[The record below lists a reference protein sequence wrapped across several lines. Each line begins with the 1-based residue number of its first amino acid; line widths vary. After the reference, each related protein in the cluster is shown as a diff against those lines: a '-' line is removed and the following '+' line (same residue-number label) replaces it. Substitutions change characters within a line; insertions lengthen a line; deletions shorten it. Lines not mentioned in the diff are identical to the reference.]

1 MRSMYLLLYY
11 SSLSPHPETECQLHE
26 GQDCISFTFVCSTE
40 YGTSICFLNERLYEW
55 YEIKSQVNDQPGRG
69 EIQAQTNA
77 PSPTFVDPALLITQ
91 PGFLSSANS
100 PSTVSQWTYN
110 GAYSQSHRPTHSQ
123 IHRCTDSHTD
133 RHSQHTLIRT
143 RTGATLTYMQPV
155 HICRYP
161 SLQRSVFSH
170 TQTGLFIPMDPVS
183 PTHTHAGVHRDP
195 HRHAFV
201 HTQRQLSHR
210 PPMDRH
216 IPMIPSRTHT
226 HRHNHIHPPS
236 HVHRQMHLHVCTDT
250 AAGTRAHT
258 RRPTHKQACSRTC
271 CRGTHGQLCGC
282 SCDLLVP
289 GASVWTVPHHFL
301 LQGFQFQTRTPDSLQ
316 RPSHPLSSS
325 PLSTISPSVQC
336 FSLPLPQHLLLL
348 PVPVSFPLQVCPVSS
363 PRSGL
368 SYPPVSCP
376 DLSSFCP
383 QISPFCPPVLPC
395 CMPSLSRSCCSVLW
409 LHPALP
415 L

>member
-1 MRSMYLLLYY
+1 M
-11 SSLSPHPETECQLHE
+11 
-26 GQDCISFTFVCSTE
+26 
-40 YGTSICFLNERLYEW
+40 
-55 YEIKSQVNDQPGRG
+55 NDQPGRG
-69 EIQAQTNA
+69 GIQAQTDA

-91 PGFLSSANS
+91 PGFLSGANS
-100 PSTVSQWTYN
+100 PSTVSQWTHN

-133 RHSQHTLIRT
+133 RHSQHTLIHT
-143 RTGATLTYMQPV
+143 QTGATLTYMQPV

-170 TQTGLFIPMDPVS
+170 TQLGLFIPMDPVS
-183 PTHTHAGVHRDP
+183 PTHTCR
-195 HRHAFV
+195 
-201 HTQRQLSHR
+201 HTQRPTQACFCAHRKTALSQASHGQAHSHDTL
-210 PPMDRH
+210 PH
-216 IPMIPSRTHT
+216 TYTQAQSHTPSLPRT
-226 HRHNHIHPPS
+226 
-236 HVHRQMHLHVCTDT
+236 QMHFHVCTDT

-258 RRPTHKQACSRTC
+258 RRPTHTQACSRTC
-271 CRGTHGQLCGC
+271 CRGTRGQLCGC
-282 SCDLLVP
+282 SCDLSVP

-348 PVPVSFPLQVCPVSS
+348 PVPVSFPLQVYPVPSLK
-363 PRSGL
+363 SGL
-368 SYPPVSCP
+368 SCPPVSCP

-383 QISPFCPPVLPC
+383 QISSFSPSQFCLAACPHCPGPVALSSGSILLSPSSPTSGPLEPQLVLIRRGRGEAVHWGLQCDVNPPPTTACVPTG
-395 CMPSLSRSCCSVLW
+395 PESRGNMGEEREVGW
-409 LHPALP
+409 GGK
-415 L
+415 